1 MGVKAM
7 WQLLF
12 TARARKD
19 LLSLEKPVAER
30 IISKLEQ
37 ASADPQK
44 AFSKLSGFQY
54 YKLRVGDYRVIAF
67 LDFSMKVVEVR
78 RIGHRKN
85 IYGKI

>member
-54 YKLRVGDYRVIAF
+54 YKLRIGDYRAIADIDDNSKRIEIT
-67 LDFSMKVVEVR
+67 L
-78 RIGHRKN
+78 IGHRKN
-85 IYGKI
+85 IYKNL